1 MHNSD
6 FQSLFLCGK
15 SAESLKKELLK
26 NTKIGD
32 KLLLIQYFDNFD
44 FQCTLFSKNQCA
56 QILMFHTKSSQIAI

>member
-44 FQCTLFSKNQCA
+44 FQCTLFSKNLPKC
-56 QILMFHTKSSQIAI
+56 